1 VWYDALDV
9 FFRRPTPRPISEA
22 VAYARCYGERGSELL
37 RVSKAAPPSPPRPSA
52 SEPKVSGEKL
62 RRDFESR
69 LASRL

>member
-1 VWYDALDV
+1 MWYDAVDV

-22 VAYARCYGERGSELL
+22 VAYARCYGERGSEIL
-37 RVSKAAPPSPPRPSA
+37 RVSKVPPPPPPAAREA
-52 SEPKVSGEKL
+52 KVSGEKL